1 MRKRGDTYVQFI
13 SKLMGSIGLLAI
25 SPIIYAPLRVP
36 AIFFVKTYEWGLL
49 YWLLSFPVL
58 IVINVLFLEIFD

>member
-1 MRKRGDTYVQFI
+1 
-13 SKLMGSIGLLAI
+13 MGSIGLLAI